1 MVDEPGP
8 DAATRAAGHSGPWTP
23 GPSSPA
29 VAEGDPTTS
38 PATLVVA
45 DDVPPAS
52 HDAGT
57 SSAESPEPYRFRLG
71 NRPPLTGVR
80 ALALFTVLTY
90 HSNFKTLP
98 GTWVA
103 LQVFF
108 VLSGFLITAMLA
120 GEGMRTGR
128 ISLGAF
134 YARRGVRLVPP
145 LLLTVALLAIYAEF
159 VHVADAA
166 HRLWGDSF
174 AAMFYYA
181 DYRQAL
187 GHAPFFGYL
196 AQTWSLSVEEQF
208 YILWS
213 IAMVAAVAAHKRR
226 LAYGFAIVG
235 LLASTVDRLYLIY
248 HGHHFDPAVFARVYY
263 AFDTRADAL
272 FLGCLLGLLAA
283 DGHLHGWARWARGAL
298 TAGAAVS
305 AVFLCWILLEAP
317 LFTENLAVW
326 WLPATT
332 VASAVIITYFVV
344 CPGSLGSKFV
354 GLGVLVFIGDLSY
367 TVYLI
372 HFPVY
377 LALQQNVTGWAFW
390 PNELVRLA
398 VIFAI
403 AIASWFL
410 MERPLMRWRQRSAAR
425 AAGGT

>member
-1 MVDEPGP
+1 MTDDG
-8 DAATRAAGHSGPWTP
+8 DGTTP
-23 GPSSPA
+23 A
-29 VAEGDPTTS
+29 
-38 PATLVVA
+38 ATLVAGVPAPAAAA
-45 DDVPPAS
+45 DDITTATVPA
-52 HDAGT
+52 
-57 SSAESPEPYRFRLG
+57 PEPYRFRLG
-71 NRPPLTGVR
+71 NRPPLTGIR

-90 HSNFKTLP
+90 HSNFETLP

-120 GEGMRTGR
+120 GEGHRNGR

-145 LLLTVALLAIYAEF
+145 LLLTVGLLAIYAHF
-159 VHVADAA
+159 VHVADASQ
-166 HRLWGDSF
+166 RLWGDSF
-174 AAMFYYA
+174 AALFYYA

-213 IAMVAAVAAHKRR
+213 LAMVAAVAVGRR
-226 LAYGFAIVG
+226 HLAYTLAIVG
-235 LLASTVDRLYLIY
+235 MLASTADRLWLVY
-248 HGHHFDPAVFARVYY
+248 HGHHFDAAVFSRVYY

-272 FLGCLLGLLAA
+272 FLGCLMGLLAA
-283 DGHLHGWARWARGAL
+283 DGYLHGWARWARGLL
-298 TAGAAVS
+298 TAAAAAS
-305 AVFLCWILLEAP
+305 GVFLCWILLETH
-317 LFTENLAVW
+317 LFTESVAVW

-332 VASAVIITYFVV
+332 IASAVIITYFVV

-367 TVYLI
+367 TVYLV

-377 LALQQNVTGWAFW
+377 LAIQQSSTGWAFW

-403 AIASWFL
+403 AIGSWFL
-410 MERPLMRWRQRSAAR
+410 IERPLMRWRQRSAASKG
-425 AAGGT
+425 AS